1 MIRFQQEIQSML
13 EKDPKFTEMADY
25 MNSKIQPMLAKLNLK
40 PSRQWDNLILKIA
53 KKAEENEAEP
63 DAHVENVDTFS
74 LGRFYE
80 QPESWRQK
88 GR

>member
-40 PSRQWDNLILKIA
+40 PSR
-53 KKAEENEAEP
+53 
-63 DAHVENVDTFS
+63 
-74 LGRFYE
+74 
-80 QPESWRQK
+80 
-88 GR
+88 